1 MQLAGINLYQN
12 FPEHTFA
19 MKSLNNYHSLD
30 SIKSQYDV
38 SSYGNNHCAH
48 SLFIFT
54 FAASD
59 NDAEFEGLPD
69 VEDELDSDDDDD
81 DDEGTK
87 WTEI

>member
-12 FPEHTFA
+12 FIEHTPV
-19 MKSLNNYHSLD
+19 MKSLNNYQSLE

-38 SSYGNNHCAH
+38 H
-48 SLFIFT
+48 LMEIIT
-54 FAASD
+54 VLTPFAASD

-81 DDEGTK
+81 DDDEGAK
-87 WTEI
+87 WT